1 MRKERKSPKQLVEQ
15 LQKHG
20 VHAELVKRPNWA
32 LPQRIEEKTQSPVQ

>member
-1 MRKERKSPKQLVEQ
+1 MRKERKSAKQLVEQ

-32 LPQRIEEKTQSPVQ
+32 MPQQTERRGQSPVQ